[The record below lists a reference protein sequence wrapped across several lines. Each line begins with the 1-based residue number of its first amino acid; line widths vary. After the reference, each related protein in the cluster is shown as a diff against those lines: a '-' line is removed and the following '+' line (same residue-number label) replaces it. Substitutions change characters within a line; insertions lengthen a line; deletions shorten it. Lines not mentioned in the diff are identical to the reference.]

1 MYGHTIDFFFA
12 FVKGKV
18 GDYEMEYEPYMIL
31 SNCAI
36 NDFVQNMI

>member
-18 GDYEMEYEPYMIL
+18 GDYETQDEETLDIRL
-31 SNCAI
+31 
-36 NDFVQNMI
+36 